1 MKKNS
6 NFGTVDPTII
16 VGTVD
21 PTIIVVTV
29 VLRIIVVVTAV
40 PRRVG

>member
-6 NFGTVDPTII
+6 NFE
-16 VGTVD
+16 TVD

-29 VLRIIVVVTAV
+29 VLRIIVVTAV